1 MKVLDRIRE
10 NRGTVRA
17 AVYARF
23 SSDNQRD
30 ESIDAQLR
38 AINEYAKRNDII
50 IVAEY
55 IDRAK
60 SAMTDNR
67 PEFLTMIKDAKK
79 DLFDVVIVHKLD
91 RFARNRSDSIGYR
104 TELKRHG
111 ISLLSVLEYLDDESP
126 ESIILESV
134 LEAMAEYYSK
144 NLARE
149 VQKGMTENAL
159 KGLHT
164 GGTGALGY
172 NVDSDTKKYTIN
184 EKEAEAV
191 RMIFRMYIEGDG
203 YGVIADALNA
213 QGYMTKAGKPFG
225 KGSISSILRNERYT
239 GVYIFNRMSSKNIDG
254 KRNSHMYKAEEEM
267 VRIEGGMPQIIS
279 EEDYQLALKKM
290 ESRKKIRACNNAKEV
305 YLLSRKVICGE
316 CGRVYT
322 GNRKN
327 SGRKKTLHVTYACT
341 GRKSRNGCEN
351 KEIRREYLET
361 FVMEKLAEYLFDETL
376 IPSICAAYGEYQ
388 LSKNAGHIKTK
399 ANYDKKIKEVTK
411 VIDNIVEIILESPS
425 TALAKKL
432 NELEQERE
440 RLNESYQ
447 ELCKNANIKQLDEE
461 EITNMFRLA
470 RNQLEVG
477 TLKMTKVLVETFID
491 KVIVYKDRVEVV
503 FNFCKD
509 ISITQEIEDIVN
521 YNLHSKGCDKQQKT
535 AGQGVDA
542 ILCDGG
548 NTPLASTKNKGTP
561 KGCFCFWWSF

>member
-1 MKVLDRIRE
+1 M
-10 NRGTVRA
+10 
-17 AVYARF
+17 
-23 SSDNQRD
+23 
-30 ESIDAQLR
+30 
-38 AINEYAKRNDII
+38 
-50 IVAEY
+50 
-55 IDRAK
+55 
-60 SAMTDNR
+60 
-67 PEFLTMIKDAKK
+67 
-79 DLFDVVIVHKLD
+79 
-91 RFARNRSDSIGYR
+91 
-104 TELKRHG
+104 
-111 ISLLSVLEYLDDESP
+111 
-126 ESIILESV
+126 
-134 LEAMAEYYSK
+134 
-144 NLARE
+144 
-149 VQKGMTENAL
+149 
-159 KGLHT
+159 HT

-172 NVDSDTKKYTIN
+172 DVDPDTKKYTIN

-361 FVMEKLAEYLFDETL
+361 FVMEKLAGYLFDETL
-376 IPSICAAYGEYQ
+376 IPNICAAYDEYQ
-388 LSKNAGHIKTK
+388 MSKNAGHIKTK
-399 ANYDKKIKEVTK
+399 ANYEKKIKEITK
-411 VIDNIVEIILESPS
+411 SIDNLVEMIMASPS
-425 TALAKKL
+425 PALAKKL
-432 NELEQERE
+432 SELEQEKE

-447 ELCKNANIKQLDEE
+447 ELCKNANIKQLNEE
-461 EITNMFRLA
+461 EITKMFRLA

-491 KVIVYKDRVEVV
+491 KVLVYKDRVEVV

-521 YNLHSKGCDKQQKT
+521 FKQLREGCVKQQQN
-535 AGQGVDA
+535 ASDQGVDA

-548 NTPLASTKNKGTP
+548 NTPLASTNL
-561 KGCFCFWWSF
+561 

>member
-1 MKVLDRIRE
+1 
-10 NRGTVRA
+10 
-17 AVYARF
+17 
-23 SSDNQRD
+23 
-30 ESIDAQLR
+30 
-38 AINEYAKRNDII
+38 
-50 IVAEY
+50 
-55 IDRAK
+55 
-60 SAMTDNR
+60 
-67 PEFLTMIKDAKK
+67 
-79 DLFDVVIVHKLD
+79 
-91 RFARNRSDSIGYR
+91 
-104 TELKRHG
+104 
-111 ISLLSVLEYLDDESP
+111 
-126 ESIILESV
+126 
-134 LEAMAEYYSK
+134 
-144 NLARE
+144 
-149 VQKGMTENAL
+149 MTENAL

-172 NVDSDTKKYTIN
+172 NVDPDTKKYTIN
-184 EKEAEAV
+184 EKESEAV

-213 QGYMTKAGKPFG
+213 QGYMTKAGKPFS

-254 KRNSHMYKAEEEM
+254 KRNSHLYKTEDEM

-279 EEDYQLALKKM
+279 KEDYQLALKKM
-290 ESRKKIRACNNAKEV
+290 ESRKKVRACNNAKEV

-376 IPSICAAYGEYQ
+376 IPKICAAYDEYQ
-388 LSKNAGHIKTK
+388 MSKNAGHIKTK

-411 VIDNIVEIILESPS
+411 SIDNIVEIIMVSPS
-425 TALAKKL
+425 PALAKKL
-432 NELEQERE
+432 SELEQEKE

-447 ELCKNANIKQLDEE
+447 ELCKNTNIKQLNEE
-461 EITNMFRLA
+461 EITKMFRLA

-491 KVIVYKDRVEVV
+491 KVLVYKDKVEVV

-509 ISITQEIEDIVN
+509 ISITQEIEDIVSTIK
-521 YNLHSKGCDKQQKT
+521 LPRGCEN
-535 AGQGVDA
+535 AFYQGIDA

-548 NTPLASTKNKGTP
+548 ESSLGMPTVNWTV
-561 KGCFCFWWSF
+561 

>member
-50 IVAEY
+50 VVTEY

-104 TELKRHG
+104 TELKRSG
-111 ISLLSVLEYLDDESP
+111 ISLLSVLEYLDEGP

-172 NVDSDTKKYTIN
+172 NVDPITKKYFIN

-191 RMIFRMYIEGDG
+191 RMIFQMYIEGSG

-213 QGYMTKAGKPFG
+213 QGYMTKASKPFG

-239 GVYIFNRMSSKNIDG
+239 GVYIFNRLSSKDMDG
-254 KRNSHMYKAEEEM
+254 KRNSHLYKAEGDM
-267 VRIEGGMPQIIS
+267 VRIEGGVPQIIS
-279 EEDYQLALKKM
+279 KEDYQLALKK
-290 ESRKKIRACNNAKEV
+290 ID
-305 YLLSRKVICGE
+305 
-316 CGRVYT
+316 
-322 GNRKN
+322 
-327 SGRKKTLHVTYACT
+327 
-341 GRKSRNGCEN
+341 RKS
-351 KEIRREYLET
+351 
-361 FVMEKLAEYLFDETL
+361 
-376 IPSICAAYGEYQ
+376 
-388 LSKNAGHIKTK
+388 
-399 ANYDKKIKEVTK
+399 
-411 VIDNIVEIILESPS
+411 
-425 TALAKKL
+425 
-432 NELEQERE
+432 
-440 RLNESYQ
+440 
-447 ELCKNANIKQLDEE
+447 
-461 EITNMFRLA
+461 
-470 RNQLEVG
+470 
-477 TLKMTKVLVETFID
+477 
-491 KVIVYKDRVEVV
+491 VV
-503 FNFCKD
+503 
-509 ISITQEIEDIVN
+509 
-521 YNLHSKGCDKQQKT
+521 
-535 AGQGVDA
+535 
-542 ILCDGG
+542 
-548 NTPLASTKNKGTP
+548 
-561 KGCFCFWWSF
+561 

>member
-1 MKVLDRIRE
+1 MKVLEKIRE

-50 IVAEY
+50 VVAEY

-104 TELKRHG
+104 TELKRSG
-111 ISLLSVLEYLDDESP
+111 ISLLSVLEYLDDGP

-172 NVDSDTKKYTIN
+172 NVDPDTKKYTIN

-191 RMIFRMYIEGDG
+191 RMIFQMYIEGSG

-213 QGYMTKAGKPFG
+213 QGYMTKAGKPFS

-239 GVYIFNRMSSKNIDG
+239 GVYIFNRMSSKDIDG
-254 KRNSHMYKAEEEM
+254 RRNSHLYKAEEEM
-267 VRIEGGMPQIIS
+267 VRIEGGVPQIIS
-279 EEDYQLALKKM
+279 KEDYQLALKKM
-290 ESRKKIRACNNAKEV
+290 ESRRKIRSCNNAKEV

-376 IPSICAAYGEYQ
+376 IPKICAAYGEYQ

-399 ANYDKKIKEVTK
+399 VNYEKKIKEVTK
-411 VIDNIVEIILESPS
+411 SIDNIVEMIMASPS

-432 NELEQERE
+432 SELEQEKE

-447 ELCKNANIKQLDEE
+447 ELCKNANIKQLNEE
-461 EITNMFRLA
+461 EITKMFRIA

-491 KVIVYKDRVEVV
+491 KVIVYKDWVEVV

-509 ISITQEIEDIVN
+509 ISITKEIEDIVGSIKLSEGSEN
-521 YNLHSKGCDKQQKT
+521 AS
-535 AGQGVDA
+535 GQGQNA

-548 NTPLASTKNKGTP
+548 NSPLVTTKI
-561 KGCFCFWWSF
+561 S